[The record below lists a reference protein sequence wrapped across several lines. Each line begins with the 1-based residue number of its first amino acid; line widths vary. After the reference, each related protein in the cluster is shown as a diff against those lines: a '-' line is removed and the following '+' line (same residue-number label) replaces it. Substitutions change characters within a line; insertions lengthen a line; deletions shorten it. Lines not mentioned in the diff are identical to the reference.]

1 MQDLDGQAV
10 AAVREAAGQAE
21 LKEVAFAVNTIT
33 VHPIVCLLF
42 LGVEQVLNG
51 NIGVLAIRFYFVF
64 LVWQFIVEVA
74 VVGHLLFS
82 SKMSSLLLFKI
93 DA

>member
-21 LKEVAFAVNTIT
+21 LEEVAFAVNAMT

-42 LGVEQVLNG
+42 LGVEQVFDG
-51 NIGVLAIRFYFVF
+51 NIGVLAIRFYFFF
-64 LVWQFIVEVA
+64 LVWQFVVEVA
-74 VVGHLLFS
+74 VVGHLLFGH
-82 SKMSSLLLFKI
+82 KMSPLLLFKI